1 MLRQKPTPNTLPII
15 LFLTDGLPAL
25 RQTFEVAL
33 RLLATK
39 SNMHDRWVYTIGVG
53 ADVTPRLLTT
63 YIIPQR
69 VLWGPPNGAPT

>member
-1 MLRQKPTPNTLPII
+1 MLRQKPTPNTLAIV
-15 LFLTDGLPAL
+15 LFLTDGLQAF

-33 RLLATK
+33 RLLAAK
-39 SNMHDRWVYTIGVG
+39 SNMHDRRVYTIGVD
-53 ADVTPRLLTT
+53 ADVNPGLLTT